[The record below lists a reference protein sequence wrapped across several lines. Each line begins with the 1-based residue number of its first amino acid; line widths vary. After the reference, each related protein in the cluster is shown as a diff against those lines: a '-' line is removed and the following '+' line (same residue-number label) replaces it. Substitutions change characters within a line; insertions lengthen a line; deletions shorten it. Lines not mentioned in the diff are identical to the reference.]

1 MYLRLLRITINGKP
15 ENVVFVLFA
24 VEKSWKCT
32 TLQIRL
38 SLTTND
44 RCVYDYTF
52 TFNFFTLQGRTFL
65 GCAYILLVT
74 TVLL

>member
-15 ENVVFVLFA
+15 ENVLFVLFA

-32 TLQIRL
+32 ILQIRL
-38 SLTTND
+38 SLTTTD

-52 TFNFFTLQGRTFL
+52 TFNFLPYKEGLFFFVHTFYL
-65 GCAYILLVT
+65 
-74 TVLL
+74 